1 MKKYRVMYAC
11 AVISAIILL
20 FFSGSRYMFALVI
33 AELLLPAI
41 LYGMLRVELKQIVY
55 DVHVPK
61 SCITGEKCPITFEFH
76 SRFPFIATGIVQV
89 DIEFR
94 NVLYGRTMTQ
104 ELRLPSAHTKK
115 QYDLVFT
122 PNVCGEEHII
132 CKQIICYDVFGV
144 CCVRLKPL
152 TEQTVV
158 VMPSPVSMRVS
169 ETQTSLGQQDGQ
181 QFDYTKKG
189 NDRSE
194 VYDMREYQP
203 GDDVRS
209 IHWKL
214 SSKLDNLIV
223 KESGNSSH
231 YDTVVLYD
239 AGKQA
244 GDTEC
249 SEREIAGTMDFA
261 VTFSQKMLEINRPHY
276 VSMLANDSLLFTE
289 VESMSDLMRMVYRN
303 MAVEL
308 PEQTGGSIARFLL
321 QHYEK
326 QFSKIIYIVNGA
338 FPDSLYQLAQAMNI
352 TAISI
357 SDAQDEI
364 RMMERANSRM
374 IEIPAKN
381 LHEKE
386 HFIQI

>member
-20 FFSGSRYMFALVI
+20 FFSGNRYMFALVI

-41 LYGMLRVELKQIVY
+41 LYGMLRLELRQIVY
-55 DVHVPK
+55 DMHVAP
-61 SCITGEKCPITFEFH
+61 SCTAGEKCPITFEFH

-104 ELRLPSAHTKK
+104 ELRLPSARTKK
-115 QYDLVFT
+115 QYNLIFT
-122 PNVCGEEHII
+122 PNICGEEHII
-132 CKQIICYDVFGV
+132 CKQIVCYDVFGV
-144 CCVRLKPL
+144 CSVRLKPL
-152 TEQTVV
+152 TEQIVV
-158 VMPSPVSMRVS
+158 VMPQTVSVRVS
-169 ETQTSLGQQDGQ
+169 ETRTSLGQQEGQ

-203 GDDVRS
+203 GDDMRS

-214 SSKLDNLIV
+214 SSKLDSLIV
-223 KESGNSSH
+223 KEPGNSSH

-239 AGKQA
+239 AGKQV
-244 GDTEC
+244 GDIVC
-249 SEREIAGTMDFA
+249 SEREVAGTMDFA
-261 VTFSQKMLEINRPHY
+261 VTFSQKLIEINRPHY
-276 VSMLANDSLLFTE
+276 VSILANDSLLFTE
-289 VESMSDLMRMVYRN
+289 IESLNGLLHMVYRN
-303 MAVEL
+303 MGVEL
-308 PEQTGGSIARFLL
+308 QEHTGGALAQFLL

-338 FPDSLYQLAQAMNI
+338 FPESLYPLTQEMDI
-352 TAISI
+352 TAISV

-364 RMMERANSRM
+364 RTMERGSSRL
-374 IEIPAKN
+374 IEIPAKS